1 MSKKFKL
8 ALILFILGFIGVLS
22 TLALRPMLLEE
33 SKSMWSDLPLLWNS
47 KLRYLIFPTIN
58 LIVAITVGTLL
69 YDKVNFKLP
78 LLEGLID
85 KNRKIETSGILLYG
99 IIGGIIAGVLL
110 SIILPLFAPIL
121 PHDFFS
127 LKGNIKINILTSL
140 LNGGITTEIINRFGI
155 MTFFVWV
162 IYKILGKLTP
172 SVYWIA
178 IITMILFFGLINLFP
193 VISSIHGTSRVALI
207 SYNLLLSAIGV
218 TVYGWLYWKK
228 GLETAM
234 IAHLLAS
241 IIITIGG
248 SVFNF

>member
-85 KNRKIETSGILLYG
+85 KNKKIETSGILLYG

-110 SIILPLFAPIL
+110 SIILPLLHLSF
-121 PHDFFS
+121 H
-127 LKGNIKINILTSL
+127 T
-140 LNGGITTEIINRFGI
+140 
-155 MTFFVWV
+155 
-162 IYKILGKLTP
+162 
-172 SVYWIA
+172 
-178 IITMILFFGLINLFP
+178 
-193 VISSIHGTSRVALI
+193 ISFH
-207 SYNLLLSAIGV
+207 
-218 TVYGWLYWKK
+218 
-228 GLETAM
+228 
-234 IAHLLAS
+234 
-241 IIITIGG
+241 
-248 SVFNF
+248 